1 MNRLLGVVGD
11 VRRHEHILEPQ
22 QGVIGDQM
30 VRLAAAPPQRLG
42 FAFGIALLLAIW
54 SASSG
59 VKALFAGLN
68 VIAADTDAA
77 AHAQFERTR
86 RARVRNL
93 FGRGDRRLTDDEVE
107 AILRSPQG
115 AYVEQ
120 MLTYCAMGTPPT
132 VAAYLDE
139 FQRRTG
145 ADELIVV
152 HQADSVTARLR
163 SVELLASA
171 VDLTAA
177 PDGS

>member
-1 MNRLLGVVGD
+1 
-11 VRRHEHILEPQ
+11 
-22 QGVIGDQM
+22 VI
-30 VRLAAAPPQRLG
+30 
-42 FAFGIALLLAIW
+42 
-54 SASSG
+54 
-59 VKALFAGLN
+59 AGLN

-77 AHAQFERTR
+77 AGAQLERTR

-93 FGRGDRRLTDDEVE
+93 FGRGDRRLSDDEVE

-120 MLTYCAMGTPPT
+120 MLTYCAVGTPPT
-132 VAAYLDE
+132 VSAYLEE

-145 ADELIVV
+145 ADEPIVV

-171 VDLTAA
+171 VDLAVTA
-177 PDGS
+177 DGA